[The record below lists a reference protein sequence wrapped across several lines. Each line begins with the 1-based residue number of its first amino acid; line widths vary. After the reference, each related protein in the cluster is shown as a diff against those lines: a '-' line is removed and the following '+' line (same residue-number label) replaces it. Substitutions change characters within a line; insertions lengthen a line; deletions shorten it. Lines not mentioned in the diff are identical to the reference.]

1 MFISSDFLLF
11 FFGFFP
17 GTNITLSCLCCH
29 YRLAFLLCGCQCK
42 GRRTGEAYFFLGAPI
57 NRMFL
62 VRPHLASFAT
72 ALVREDNE
80 FDIVAWLIIFY
91 QEFQES
97 TSSQPNIFQ
106 IKTNFCMCG
115 DGKHTM
121 EKILFFLDSFLILI
135 LKKYLLFFATH
146 VELVVSSEPPV

>member
-42 GRRTGEAYFFLGAPI
+42 GRRTGETYFFLGAPI

-80 FDIVAWLIIFY
+80 FDIVAWLIIFLSR
-91 QEFQES
+91 FL
-97 TSSQPNIFQ
+97 
-106 IKTNFCMCG
+106 
-115 DGKHTM
+115 GKHVKST
-121 EKILFFLDSFLILI
+121 KHFLDKGKFL
-135 LKKYLLFFATH
+135 H
-146 VELVVSSEPPV
+146 VWRWKTYNGKDTIFS